1 VPLRFPDGFLWGSA
15 TASHQVEGG
24 NTESDWAAWEQQPDR
39 IVGGAKAGAAAMWW
53 AGRAEED
60 LSRAAE
66 LGHNAHRMSLEW
78 SRLEPSPGV
87 YDLTAFE
94 RYREILAHARKL
106 GLATSVTVDHFTLP
120 KWAAASRSWHDPA
133 LIERFAT
140 FAAQSVRQ
148 LGDVVD
154 MWATINEPNVL
165 ALLGYA
171 YGRWPPGERG
181 NRSFLRALANLLRAH
196 ALGYRAMKAERADAS
211 IGLVLSMPYFAP
223 FRPTRT
229 DRAATRGQDWIFNGA
244 LLSTLQHGRLPPP
257 LSLTGTPIEHM
268 VGAYDWIGLNYYGC
282 YKVKFDAT
290 KPHRAFGIHVDDGN
304 IKTAT
309 SDWGAPH
316 PAGLVAQLERLSV
329 LGVPLFVT
337 ENGIFDN
344 EDRLRPRY
352 LVDHVRAV
360 YDAIAKG
367 VDVRGYF
374 HWSLIDNFEWAEG
387 WSTRFGLI
395 GLDVATQQRTV
406 KRSAQLYA
414 RICAS
419 NGIPDDLPE
428 AS

>member
-1 VPLRFPDGFLWGSA
+1 MPLRFPDGFLWGSA

-24 NTESDWAAWEQQPDR
+24 NTESDWAAWEQQPGR
-39 IVGGAKAGAAAMWW
+39 IVDGAKAGAAAMWW

-87 YDLTAFE
+87 YDLTAFA
-94 RYREILAHARKL
+94 RYRAILAHARKL
-106 GLATSVTVDHFTLP
+106 GLTTSVTVNHFTLP
-120 KWAAASRSWHDPA
+120 KWASAMGSWRERG
-133 LIERFAT
+133 LVERFAS
-140 FAAQSVRQ
+140 FAAQSVRE
-148 LGDVVD
+148 LDDVVD

-171 YGRWPPGERG
+171 YARWPPGEHR
-181 NRSFLRALANLLRAH
+181 NRAFVQALANLLRAH

-211 IGLVLSMPYFAP
+211 VGLVLSMPYFAP
-223 FRPTRT
+223 LRPTRA
-229 DRAATRGQDWIFNGA
+229 DRGATRGQDWIFNGA

-257 LSLTGTPIEHM
+257 LSLTGTPIEQM

-290 KPHRAFGIHVDDGN
+290 KPHRAFGTHVDDGN

-316 PAGLVAQLERLSV
+316 PAGLTAQLVRLSA

-337 ENGIFDN
+337 ENGIFDDD
-344 EDRLRPRY
+344 DRIRPRY

-387 WSTRFGLI
+387 WSTRFGLL
-395 GLDVATQQRTV
+395 GLDVATQARTV
-406 KRSAQLYA
+406 KRSAEIYA
-414 RICAS
+414 RICES

-428 AS
+428 AR